1 MLVVVAAIAFTT
13 RLAGAQTVANG
24 PYYATPSWDQKLD
37 PSVRFIVLA
46 NWNSEAVLDRE
57 TGIVW
62 QRTPAGG
69 SLFSW
74 YTAGRNYCITAKIGG
89 RMGWRL
95 PTLQELMSIMEP
107 ALFGSPVNS
116 DPPLTIGHPFLGVTN
131 HAFFWTAT
139 TDDQQPGNAFEVGWR
154 VPATTPPNLSYH
166 VSPIAKTSSAGAW
179 CVRGGLQAASQ

>member
-1 MLVVVAAIAFTT
+1 MLVVVAAMAFTT

-46 NWNSEAVLDRE
+46 NWNSDAVLDRE

-69 SLFSW
+69 SVSW
-74 YTAGRNYCITAKIGG
+74 YTASRNTCAQSKTGG
-89 RMGWRL
+89 RSGWRL

-107 ALFGSPVNS
+107 TLFGNPVNS
-116 DPPLTIGHPFLGVTN
+116 DPPLAIGHPFLGVTN
-131 HAFFWTAT
+131 NAHFWTAT
-139 TDDQQPGNAFEVGWR
+139 TDDQQPGNAFAIGWQ
-154 VPATTPPNLSYH
+154 VPATTPPNLAYNTTP
-166 VSPIAKTSSAGAW
+166 VAKTSGSGAW
-179 CVRGGLQAASQ
+179 CVRGGLLAAAQ